1 MLQKTVLFAGLAI
14 VAAGALAAQGPTS
27 MPTTQEV
34 AVKNEKATFAAGC
47 FWGVESVFRRIPG
60 VISTEVGYTGG
71 HTENPTYRDVCTDAT
86 GHAEALQVQFDPA
99 KVTYE
104 KLLTAFFENHDPTT
118 VDRQGPDSGSQYR
131 SAIFYH
137 TPEQKRLADAEKEKR
152 DKSGQYVGP
161 IVTEIVAA
169 GPFHRAEEYHQR
181 YFEEKGVTWSCHFG
195 NGKKTETR

>member
-1 MLQKTVLFAGLAI
+1 MLPKTVLFAGLAI

-27 MPTTQEV
+27 TPTTQEV
-34 AVKNEKATFAAGC
+34 AVKTEQATFAAGC
-47 FWGVESVFRRIPG
+47 FWGVESVFRKIPG

-99 KVTYE
+99 RVAYQA
-104 KLLTAFFENHDPTT
+104 LLTAFFENHDPTT

-137 TPEQKRLADAEKEKR
+137 TPEQKRLAEAEKEKR
-152 DKSGQYVGP
+152 DTSGQYVGP

-169 GPFHRAEEYHQR
+169 GPFHRAEEYHRR
-181 YFEEKGVTWSCHFG
+181 YFEKKGVTWSCHSG
-195 NGKKTETR
+195 NGKKTEPR